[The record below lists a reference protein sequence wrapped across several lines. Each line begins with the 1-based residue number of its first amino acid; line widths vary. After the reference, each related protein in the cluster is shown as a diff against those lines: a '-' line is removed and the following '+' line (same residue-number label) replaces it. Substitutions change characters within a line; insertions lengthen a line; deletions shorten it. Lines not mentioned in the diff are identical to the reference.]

1 MGARGQNRLHDS
13 FMSFGHNQAMKIQPP
28 GSSGKTVGYNPN
40 GGIVWFGT
48 LKAGL
53 AEAKRTNRPILL
65 MSAVP
70 ECHGVSG
77 IW

>member
-1 MGARGQNRLHDS
+1 
-13 FMSFGHNQAMKIQPP
+13 MKVQPP
-28 GSSGKTVGYNPN
+28 MPNAKTVGYIPD

-48 LKAGL
+48 VKAGV
-53 AEAKRTNRPILL
+53 AEARRTNRPILL

>member
-1 MGARGQNRLHDS
+1 
-13 FMSFGHNQAMKIQPP
+13 MKSMKVQPP
-28 GSSGKTVGYNPN
+28 NMNSRTVGYVPD

-48 LKAGL
+48 VKGGG

>member
-1 MGARGQNRLHDS
+1 
-13 FMSFGHNQAMKIQPP
+13 MSMKVQPP
-28 GSSGKTVGYNPN
+28 GSSGKTVGYVPD

-53 AEAKRTNRPILL
+53 AEAKRTNRPIFI

>member
-1 MGARGQNRLHDS
+1 MNNLRTLAIGILMATSAL
-13 FMSFGHNQAMKIQPP
+13 AMAQRPGGPP
-28 GSSGKTVGYNPN
+28 GPISGPQPSHQ

-48 LKAGL
+48 LRAGL

-65 MSAVP
+65 ISAAP
-70 ECHGVSG
+70 HCHNVSG

>member
-1 MGARGQNRLHDS
+1 
-13 FMSFGHNQAMKIQPP
+13 MKVQPP
-28 GSSGKTVGYNPN
+28 NLNQRTAGYQAE

-48 LKAGL
+48 IKAGI

>member
-1 MGARGQNRLHDS
+1 
-13 FMSFGHNQAMKIQPP
+13 MKVQPP
-28 GSSGKTVGYNPN
+28 SLNERTVGYRPD

-48 LKAGL
+48 LKVGL
-53 AEAKRTNRPILL
+53 AEAKRTNRPLL
-65 MSAVP
+65 IMSAVP

>member
-1 MGARGQNRLHDS
+1 
-13 FMSFGHNQAMKIQPP
+13 MKVQPP
-28 GSSGKTVGYNPN
+28 GSSGKTVGYRPE

-53 AEAKRTNRPILL
+53 AEAKRTNRPILIL
-65 MSAVP
+65 SAVP

>member
-1 MGARGQNRLHDS
+1 
-13 FMSFGHNQAMKIQPP
+13 MKVQPP
-28 GSSGKTVGYNPN
+28 MSNAKTVGYIPD

-48 LKAGL
+48 VKAGV
-53 AEAKRTNRPILL
+53 AEARRTNRPILL

>member
-1 MGARGQNRLHDS
+1 
-13 FMSFGHNQAMKIQPP
+13 MKLQPP
-28 GSSGKTVGYNPN
+28 DLNQRTVGYPAD

-48 LKAGL
+48 IKAGL
-53 AEAKRTNRPILL
+53 AEARRTNRPILL

-77 IW
+77 VW

>member
-1 MGARGQNRLHDS
+1 MQG
-13 FMSFGHNQAMKIQPP
+13 PP
-28 GSSGKTVGYNPN
+28 TNAPTAGYRPE

-48 LKAGL
+48 LKAGV